1 MNVFRYI
8 ILVCCAA
15 LDLGLLLFGIVGL
28 FTFVGDSNPSVP
40 VLMVLSW
47 TLGAMVL
54 FGLTTWSFFR
64 TAKGKRL
71 PVMYGFF
78 WKIVTFMLMLSATWF
93 SLETPEAGWLMLALA
108 AGLGA
113 LLYFF
118 PKLSGDLQA
127 RSYAKA
133 GAGAQGGAGSQA
145 SAGSQGG
152 AAPQAWVGSQARQ
165 LAGKA
170 VEPPAFRA
178 DKAEWAWEDA
188 ALEYFRLRG
197 TVYDLNDSGQKK
209 EFQDRISAM
218 QDSET
223 DKIYDYAGMPIS
235 YFLGWLIDR
244 DLVSDEFRSLLGP
257 ELLQAVKDG
266 TQSPVEVLRDLDY
279 VLARDDIDPKAHRF
293 MDLYYDDGETGSLNK
308 RSAHSAFKHST
319 HKYFFDYYRAVCSRF
334 DVPRYYCVDFN
345 RGSFH
350 KLSQILDQRYL
361 ELIGGGIDEKE
372 LRQDKRRLRTRYFD
386 TEAELLYES
395 GTPSGYVQMCAEAYE
410 NMGGK
415 LGMALAR
422 ELQEFCT
429 EDLPDEDVVTEKI
442 LSHFHPLRVA
452 VMKPVSEEIPAY
464 VILGESEWEEEH
476 GVAFTVIGD
485 YAVYSSYYA
494 DAESPW
500 SEDRMFEY
508 RLQWDAEQGNFC
520 QVAPVPVQLGGDDAG
535 SSRIRMTA
543 AAALRK
549 EEIDGMIEALFTLR
563 MADKYDYKVTY
574 SGNEP
579 SYIYIS
585 ATKGDVRIFADSIR
599 LK

>member
-28 FTFVGDSNPSVP
+28 FTFVGDPYPSVP
-40 VLMVLSW
+40 VAMVVFW
-47 TLGAMVL
+47 TLGAVAL
-54 FGLTTWSFFR
+54 FGLTIWSFFR

-71 PVMYGFF
+71 PVLYGVF
-78 WKIVTFMLMLSATWF
+78 WKTVTVMLVLSATWF
-93 SLETPEAGWLMLALA
+93 SQEIPEAGWLMLALA

-118 PKLSGDLQA
+118 PKFSGDLQA

-133 GAGAQGGAGSQA
+133 GAGAQGGAG
-145 SAGSQGG
+145 
-152 AAPQAWVGSQARQ
+152 PQAGGGSQAGAGQQTGRGSQ
-165 LAGKA
+165 AKQQAGKG

-197 TVYDLNDSGQKK
+197 TLYDLNDSGQKK

-244 DLVSDEFRSLLGP
+244 DLLSDEFRNLLGP

-279 VLARDDIDPKAHRF
+279 VLARDDVDSKVHRF

-345 RGSFH
+345 RDSFH
-350 KLSQILDQRYL
+350 KLSQILDQRYI
-361 ELIGGGIDEKE
+361 ELIGCGMDEKE

-395 GTPSGYVQMCAEAYE
+395 GTPSGYVQMCADAYE
-410 NMGGK
+410 NMGDK

-442 LSHFHPLRVA
+442 LSHFHPHRVA
-452 VMKPVSEEIPAY
+452 VMKPVSEELPAY

-508 RLQWDAEQGNFC
+508 RLQRDAEQGNFC
-520 QVAPVPVQLGGDDAG
+520 QVAPVPAQLGGDGAG
-535 SSRIRMTA
+535 SGRIRMTA
-543 AAALRK
+543 AAAQRK
-549 EEIDGMIEALFTLR
+549 EEIDEMIEALFILK

-585 ATKGDVRIFADSIR
+585 ATKGDVRTFADSIR

>member
-28 FTFVGDSNPSVP
+28 FTFVGDPHPGVP
-40 VLMVLSW
+40 VAMVVSW
-47 TLGAMVL
+47 TLGAVAL
-54 FGLTTWSFFR
+54 FGLTIWSFFR

-71 PVMYGFF
+71 PVLYGVF
-78 WKIVTFMLMLSATWF
+78 WKTVTVMLVLSATWF
-93 SLETPEAGWLMLALA
+93 SQEIPEAGWLMLALA

-118 PKLSGDLQA
+118 PKFSGDLQA

-133 GAGAQGGAGSQA
+133 GAGAQGGAG
-145 SAGSQGG
+145 
-152 AAPQAWVGSQARQ
+152 PQAGGGSQAKQ
-165 LAGKA
+165 QAGKA
-170 VEPPAFRA
+170 VESPAFRA
-178 DKAEWAWEDA
+178 DKAKWAWGDA

-197 TVYDLNDSGQKK
+197 TLYDLNDSGQKK

-244 DLVSDEFRSLLGP
+244 DLLSDEFRNLLGP

-266 TQSPVEVLRDLDY
+266 TQSPVEALRDLDY

-334 DVPRYYCVDFN
+334 DVPRYYCVDFSWE
-345 RGSFH
+345 RFH
-350 KLSQILDQRYL
+350 QLVQILDRRYQEFCSSGFDEDEL
-361 ELIGGGIDEKE
+361 EQDERI
-372 LRQDKRRLRTRYFD
+372 LRSQYFD
-386 TEAELLYES
+386 SAAELLYER
-395 GTPSGYVQMCAEAYE
+395 GTPKEYVQMCADAYE
-410 NMGGK
+410 SMSAHLSKAISGK
-415 LGMALAR
+415 LL
-422 ELQEFCT
+422 EYCT
-429 EDLPDEDVVTEKI
+429 EEIPDEDVVPEKI
-442 LSHFHPLRVA
+442 LPHFHPQRVV
-452 VMKPVSEEIPAY
+452 VMKPESEEIPAY
-464 VILGESEWEEEH
+464 MILGESEWEEEH

-485 YAVYSSYYA
+485 YAVNSSYYA

-500 SEDRMFEY
+500 SDDMIWEY
-508 RLQWDAEQGNFC
+508 KLQRDAEQGNFC
-520 QVAPVPVQLGGDDAG
+520 EVDPVPAQFGADSAG
-535 SSRIRMTA
+535 SGRIRMVVA
-543 AAALRK
+543 AAQLK
-549 EEIDGMIEALFTLR
+549 EEIDEMIEALFMLK
-563 MADKYDYKVTY
+563 MADKYDYKVVY
-574 SGNEP
+574 DDKEP
-579 SYIYIS
+579 SYIFIS
-585 ATKGDVRIFADSIR
+585 ALKNDVRTFADSIR
-599 LK
+599 LR

>member
-8 ILVCCAA
+8 ILVCGAA
-15 LDLGLLLFGIVGL
+15 LDIGLILFGIVGL
-28 FTFVGDSNPSVP
+28 FTFLDDPYPSVP
-40 VLMVLSW
+40 IAMVVSW
-47 TLGAMVL
+47 TIGAVVL
-54 FGLTTWSFFR
+54 FGLTIWGFYR
-64 TAKGKRL
+64 TAKGKRW
-71 PVMYGFF
+71 PVMYPSF
-78 WKIVTFMLMLSATWF
+78 WKGVTVMLVLSATFF
-93 SLETPEAGWLMLALA
+93 SLEIPEAGWIMLVLG

-118 PKLSGDLQA
+118 PKFSGDLQA
-127 RSYAKA
+127 GNYAQSGGSPQA
-133 GAGAQGGAGSQA
+133 GAGSQA
-145 SAGSQGG
+145 GEGPQSGAGSQ
-152 AAPQAWVGSQARQ
+152 AKQH
-165 LAGKA
+165 AGKA
-170 VEPPAFRA
+170 VELPAFRA

-197 TVYDLNDSGQKK
+197 TLYDLDDSGQKK

-266 TQSPVEVLRDLDY
+266 TQPPVEVLRNMDY
-279 VLARDDIDPKAHRF
+279 VLVRDDIDPKVHRF
-293 MDLYYDDGETGSLNK
+293 MDLYYDDGDINSDDK
-308 RSAHSAFKHST
+308 RVAHIAFKHST
-319 HKYFFDYYRAVCSRF
+319 HKYFFDYYKAVCSRF

-345 RGSFH
+345 RDSFH
-350 KLSQILDQRYL
+350 ELSQILDQRYL
-361 ELIGGGIDEKE
+361 ELIGCGINDNE
-372 LRQDKRRLRTRYFD
+372 LRKDKRRLRARYFD

-395 GTPSGYVQMCAEAYE
+395 GTPSGYVQMCADAYE
-410 NMGGK
+410 NMGDK
-415 LGMALAR
+415 LGRALAG

-442 LSHFHPLRVA
+442 LSHFHPHRVA
-452 VMKPVSEEIPAY
+452 VMKPVSAEIPAY

-508 RLQWDAEQGNFC
+508 RLQRDAEQGNFC
-520 QVAPVPVQLGGDDAG
+520 QVAPVPAQLGGYDTENNL
-535 SSRIRMTA
+535 IRMA
-543 AAALRK
+543 AAAAQRK
-549 EEIDGMIEALFTLR
+549 EAIDDMIEAMFILK
-563 MADKYDYKVTY
+563 MADKYDYKVVY
-574 SGNEP
+574 DGKEP
-579 SYIYIS
+579 NYLYIS
-585 ATKGDVRIFADSIR
+585 ATKGNVRTFADSIR

>member
-28 FTFVGDSNPSVP
+28 FTFVGDPHPGVP
-40 VLMVLSW
+40 VAMVVSW
-47 TLGAMVL
+47 TLGAVAL
-54 FGLTTWSFFR
+54 FGLTIWSFFR
-64 TAKGKRL
+64 TAKGKKL
-71 PVMYGFF
+71 PVLYGVF
-78 WKIVTFMLMLSATWF
+78 WKTVTVMLVLSATWF
-93 SLETPEAGWLMLALA
+93 SQEIPEAGWLMLALA

-118 PKLSGDLQA
+118 PKFSGDLQA

-133 GAGAQGGAGSQA
+133 GAGAQGGAG
-145 SAGSQGG
+145 
-152 AAPQAWVGSQARQ
+152 PQAGGGSQAKQ
-165 LAGKA
+165 QAGKA
-170 VEPPAFRA
+170 VESPAFRA
-178 DKAEWAWEDA
+178 DKAKWAWGDA

-197 TVYDLNDSGQKK
+197 TLYDLNDSGQKK

-244 DLVSDEFRSLLGP
+244 DLLSDEFRNLLGP

-266 TQSPVEVLRDLDY
+266 TQSPVEALRDLDY

-345 RGSFH
+345 RDSFH
-350 KLSQILDQRYL
+350 KLSQILDQRYI

-395 GTPSGYVQMCAEAYE
+395 GTPSGYVQMCADAYE

-442 LSHFHPLRVA
+442 LSHFHPHRVA
-452 VMKPVSEEIPAY
+452 VMKPVSEELPAY

-508 RLQWDAEQGNFC
+508 RLQRDAEQGNFC
-520 QVAPVPVQLGGDDAG
+520 QVAPVPAQLGGDSAG

-543 AAALRK
+543 AAAQRK
-549 EEIDGMIEALFTLR
+549 EEIDEMIEALFILKK
-563 MADKYDYKVTY
+563 ADKYDYKVTY

-585 ATKGDVRIFADSIR
+585 ATKDEMRTFADSIR

>member
-28 FTFVGDSNPSVP
+28 FTFVGDPHPGVP
-40 VLMVLSW
+40 VAMVVSW
-47 TLGAMVL
+47 TLGAVAL
-54 FGLTTWSFFR
+54 FGLTIWSFFR

-71 PVMYGFF
+71 PVLYGVF
-78 WKIVTFMLMLSATWF
+78 WKTVAVMLVLSATWF
-93 SLETPEAGWLMLALA
+93 SLEIPEAGWIMLVLA

-118 PKLSGDLQA
+118 PKFSGDLQA

-133 GAGAQGGAGSQA
+133 GAGAQGGAG
-145 SAGSQGG
+145 
-152 AAPQAWVGSQARQ
+152 PQAGGGSQAKQ
-165 LAGKA
+165 QAGKA
-170 VEPPAFRA
+170 VESPAFRA
-178 DKAEWAWEDA
+178 DKAKWAWGDA

-197 TVYDLNDSGQKK
+197 TLYDLNDSGQKK

-244 DLVSDEFRSLLGP
+244 DLLSDEFRNLLGP

-266 TQSPVEVLRDLDY
+266 TQSPVEALRDLDY

-334 DVPRYYCVDFN
+334 DVPRYYCVDFSWE
-345 RGSFH
+345 RFH
-350 KLSQILDQRYL
+350 QLAQILDRRYQEFCSSGFDEDEL
-361 ELIGGGIDEKE
+361 EQDERI
-372 LRQDKRRLRTRYFD
+372 LRSQYFD
-386 TEAELLYES
+386 SAAELLYER
-395 GTPSGYVQMCAEAYE
+395 GAPKEYVQMCADAYE
-410 NMGGK
+410 SMSAHLSKAISGK
-415 LGMALAR
+415 LL
-422 ELQEFCT
+422 EYCT
-429 EDLPDEDVVTEKI
+429 EEIPDEDAVPEKI
-442 LSHFHPLRVA
+442 LPHFHPQRVL
-452 VMKPVSEEIPAY
+452 VMKPESVEIPAY
-464 VILGESEWEEEH
+464 MILGESEWEEEH

-485 YAVYSSYYA
+485 YAVNSSYYA

-500 SEDRMFEY
+500 SDDMIWEY
-508 RLQWDAEQGNFC
+508 KLQRDAEQGNFC
-520 QVAPVPVQLGGDDAG
+520 EVDPVPAQFGADSAG
-535 SSRIRMTA
+535 SGRIRMVA
-543 AAALRK
+543 AAAQLK
-549 EEIDGMIEALFTLR
+549 EEIDEMIEALFMLK
-563 MADKYDYKVTY
+563 MADKYDYKVVY
-574 SGNEP
+574 DSKEP
-579 SYIYIS
+579 SYIFIS
-585 ATKGDVRIFADSIR
+585 ALKNDVRTFADSIR